1 MLGPDELLRRRH
13 PDLEQAPDA
22 VGVVE
27 LGDLGEVLVAHRCSE
42 SRTSN
47 DQEGRG
53 AAVAVSD
60 TFASVVARVSQAT
73 RTSHGS
79 IPDF

>member
-1 MLGPDELLRRRH
+1 MLR
-13 PDLEQAPDA
+13 
-22 VGVVE
+22 GVFVVSA
-27 LGDLGEVLVAHRCSE
+27 GGRSSGEVLVAHRCSE

-60 TFASVVARVSQAT
+60 TFASVVARVSLNAEAA
-73 RTSHGS
+73 RSAWDKS
-79 IPDF
+79 ASAR